1 MSVGHAL
8 HQAEHIAHSKHH
20 DNGHGGDKLGI
31 YIGVTMAI
39 LGVLLALCSALVG
52 SERTKLVQQLVAQQN
67 AHAKYQAQDVK
78 HRVAFLSLTQVH
90 ATTFTGAVGSAPVVN
105 KADVL
110 SLVNSVKRY
119 LAESVLAKEWTNAYD
134 ATIAAHMHAQEEFE
148 HGLLLSEIGIVIA
161 SIALLMQRRLPWIFS
176 IVLAAACIFVLVKT
190 QLHVSA
196 EVKAASANIASTQ
209 AKYEATRK
217 ANKTTDAEEQLV
229 KEISDWANAPTV
241 ATVRK

>member
-8 HQAEHIAHSKHH
+8 HQAEHIVHSKHH
-20 DNGHGGDKLGI
+20 GDDHGSNKFGT

-90 ATTFTGAVGSAPVVN
+90 ATAFTGAAGAATAVN

-119 LAESVLAKEWTNAYD
+119 LTESAMAKEWTNAYD

-176 IVLAAACIFVLVKT
+176 IILAAACIFVLVKT

-196 EVKAASANIASTQ
+196 EVKAATAKITSTQ

-217 ANKTTDAEEQLV
+217 ENKTTDAEEALV
-229 KEISDWANAPTV
+229 KEMSEWANAMPV
-241 ATVRK
+241 AK